1 VSREGRRAA
10 AAKGSGG
17 SGQEGEERPAGP
29 LPIRRAPDG
38 QRLIVAR
45 PSDPRVPLALARAA
59 HAAQSQEAFGDI
71 PADAEAAGV
80 IYTFR
85 GYLAAH
91 PGGWIVDEEGR
102 VLERLQPG
110 DSFLTPGRKN

>member
-1 VSREGRRAA
+1 MSREGRRAA
-10 AAKGSGG
+10 RGAGSGG
-17 SGQEGEERPAGP
+17 GEERPAGP

-38 QRLIVAR
+38 QRLMVAR

-59 HAAQSQEAFGDI
+59 HATQSQEAFRDI

-80 IYTFR
+80 TYTFR

-102 VLERLQPG
+102 VLEPLQPG
-110 DSFLTPGRKN
+110 DSFLTPGQKN